1 MIDNCSRLVQALTHG
16 GLWEMI
22 DNCSVLARGL
32 YADWPARAGLPRDAL
47 RLGLHVRDHS
57 GWRLDKVDHGAAQ
70 PLPYGRAA
78 GRALTHARR
87 SCRPRWHRDERGVD
101 DGRPG
106 STSRGLPLRLEGLPL
121 RIRLFSKRLKFRQN
135 LRCARQFSEIGSQ
148 QRARGGGCPFSA
160 RLRSRWCARLFCTR
174 GLRSRWCARLFCT
187 RIGEV
192 PRRLAHGIHVV
203 RLVGR
208 WVDILSPN
216 VNVDAVNNLGTF
228 GARRRRQ
235 HDQDPWAGLLHLLL
249 HTLLAELDAP
259 VLTVGRRL
267 DTCARSSRPPEDRN
281 DAHQDEDGAN

>member
-1 MIDNCSRLVQALTHG
+1 
-16 GLWEMI
+16 MI

-101 DGRPG
+101 DGRPW

-148 QRARGGGCPFSA
+148 QRARGGGARSRTGSA
-160 RLRSRWCARLFCTR
+160 RAGARGFFAPAGSARAGARGFFAPASGRS
-174 GLRSRWCARLFCT
+174 
-187 RIGEV
+187 
-192 PRRLAHGIHVV
+192 HVV
-203 RLVGR
+203 
-208 WVDILSPN
+208 WPM
-216 VNVDAVNNLGTF
+216 AFT
-228 GARRRRQ
+228 
-235 HDQDPWAGLLHLLL
+235 
-249 HTLLAELDAP
+249 
-259 VLTVGRRL
+259 
-267 DTCARSSRPPEDRN
+267 
-281 DAHQDEDGAN
+281 